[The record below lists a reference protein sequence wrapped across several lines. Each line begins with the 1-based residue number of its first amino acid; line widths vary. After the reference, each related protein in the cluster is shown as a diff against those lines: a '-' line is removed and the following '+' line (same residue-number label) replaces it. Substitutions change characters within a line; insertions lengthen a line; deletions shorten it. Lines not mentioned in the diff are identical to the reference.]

1 MLGQAGGTT
10 QSFTLSSNQ
19 TNWAKYT
26 ESDKIDL
33 KCPEIFP
40 PYREWEMDI
49 YLDTVF
55 GTLLAIPGDKSET
68 TNTPFAG
75 TAPPNSVITLKIG
88 GKTYRVLTDANGKFA
103 FRTRSLPKGQGS
115 LVVGNKTFPITYNGT
130 PQTNLNLSLSKG
142 AGPGSLGKP
151 GTAEGARPAPA
162 KACCEIIS
170 VDARTGLVTAKET
183 ATGKS
188 FQFKVADAKM
198 LKTLKVGQGIFAN
211 FKTQKVSVDGV
222 KPCCPIVS
230 LGKLPAAEELN
241 PGQGLGT
248 QKAIPGR

>member
-1 MLGQAGGTT
+1 
-10 QSFTLSSNQ
+10 
-19 TNWAKYT
+19 
-26 ESDKIDL
+26 
-33 KCPEIFP
+33 
-40 PYREWEMDI
+40 
-49 YLDTVF
+49 VF